1 MVWELISNK
10 SVPGLDRVQAMLC
23 MSMTS
28 VHGMYNCHC
37 RAGETAKEVREKEK
51 WGDQIE
57 REPGARERKD

>member
-1 MVWELISNK
+1 
-10 SVPGLDRVQAMLC
+10 